1 MHISFRT
8 PAVALLLTLPG
19 LFLPSLAHAH
29 AHLRQAEPPVGGT
42 VRSAPA
48 QVDLTFSEAVE
59 PRFSTVAVT
68 DAAVLAAA
76 RIRVNTATVPLLLLI
91 VC

>member
-1 MHISFRT
+1 MSITLRI
-8 PAVALLLTLPG
+8 PAAALLLSLPG
-19 LFLPSLAHAH
+19 LLLPSLAHAH

-59 PRFSTVAVT
+59 PRFSTVVVT
-68 DAAVLAAA
+68 DDVSRVHQVLG
-76 RIRVNTATVPLLLLI
+76 RG
-91 VC
+91 